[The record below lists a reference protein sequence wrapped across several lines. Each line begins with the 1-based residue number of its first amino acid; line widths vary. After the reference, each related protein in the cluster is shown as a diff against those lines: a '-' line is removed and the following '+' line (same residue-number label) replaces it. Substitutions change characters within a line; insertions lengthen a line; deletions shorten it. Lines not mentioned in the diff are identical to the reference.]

1 MVDHARKRP
10 DRVNAIGAAP
20 YVISRS
26 VIAAVKATL
35 VKEMLMMVRRESP
48 GSLIEGLAQS
58 GLRCDDMYVL
68 QLLRGGAHG
77 DGS

>member
-1 MVDHARKRP
+1 MHTRDMIVLTLS
-10 DRVNAIGAAP
+10 AAP

-26 VIAAVKATL
+26 VIAAAKVTL
-35 VKEMLMMVRRESP
+35 VKEMLMIQMMFRRESH

-58 GLRCDDMYVL
+58 GLRCDDMYVS
-68 QLLRGGAHG
+68 QLIAGGVHR